1 MKRLAS
7 RKSGATVVS
16 VGATQPTVDRTV
28 ARSAVRPL
36 SAGWLG
42 RTGFAVLL
50 VGLQCGFSLA
60 HAADLP
66 TFPLE
71 MKDGKFTPTRIE
83 VPAGQRIKIAIKNT
97 GTSAAEFESVQLR
110 KEKVLAPGGD
120 SFVVIAPLSPGEYK
134 FFDDF
139 HQATGQ
145 GVIVAK

>member
-1 MKRLAS
+1 MKKVAMATALLLAH
-7 RKSGATVVS
+7 
-16 VGATQPTVDRTV
+16 
-28 ARSAVRPL
+28 
-36 SAGWLG
+36 W
-42 RTGFAVLL
+42 
-50 VGLQCGFSLA
+50 A

-71 MKDGKFTPTRIE
+71 MEDGKMTPARIE

-110 KEKVLAPGGD
+110 KEKVLAPGGE